1 MLSAT
6 RQAAILHR
14 LRGAGEVSVQDL
26 TTELNVSAST
36 IRRDLNSLSAEGL
49 LRRVR
54 GGGSVE
60 PDATSF
66 GEVATRPTLSDKD
79 AVAVRAAELVCDGD
93 VVVIDIGTTTAQL
106 ARHLTGRRITVITS
120 SLAVV
125 DELRED
131 CAVELIVLGG
141 VLRRS
146 YHSLVGMLTEQAL
159 AQLQAHICFLGT
171 SGIRADGVV
180 MDSTGIEVPVK
191 RAIIRASQRT
201 VLLADRDKYPGTG
214 LLPVC
219 GPEAVHTLVTNTGS
233 DVDTLARFSAA
244 GTTILTA

>member
-14 LRGAGEVSVQDL
+14 LRASGEVSVQDL
-26 TTELNVSAST
+26 TAELDVSAST
-36 IRRDLNSLSAEGL
+36 IRRDLNSLGAEGL

-60 PDATSF
+60 PDPTPFAQ
-66 GEVATRPTLSDKD
+66 VAAQASSEKD
-79 AVAVRAAELVCDGD
+79 AVAVRGAALVRDGD
-93 VVVIDIGTTTAQL
+93 VVVVDIGTTTRCL
-106 ARHLTGRRITVITS
+106 ARRLAGKRITVITA

-125 DELRED
+125 DELRD
-131 CAVELIVLGG
+131 DAGVELVVLGG

-146 YHSLVGMLTEQAL
+146 YCSLVGALTEQAL
-159 AQLQAHICFLGT
+159 AQLRADVCFLGT
-171 SGIRADGVV
+171 SGVRADGVV

-191 RAIIRASQRT
+191 RAVLAASRRT
-201 VLLADRDKYPGTG
+201 VLLADRAKYPGTG

-219 GPEAVHTLVTNTGS
+219 GPEAIDVLVTNEGA
-233 DVDTLARFSAA
+233 DPATLAVFAAA
-244 GTTILTA
+244 GTEVLGA